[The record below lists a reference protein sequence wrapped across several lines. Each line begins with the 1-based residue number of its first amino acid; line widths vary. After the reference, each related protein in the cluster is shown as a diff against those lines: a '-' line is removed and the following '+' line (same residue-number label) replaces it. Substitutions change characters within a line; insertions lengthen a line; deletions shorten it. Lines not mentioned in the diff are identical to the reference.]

1 MISRHKLILNEW
13 QYENVHNSKLF
24 SHQKL
29 KDLRHNLEMVKLMR
43 QFTICSVKLSHIGSG
58 SAWMGDRLESPGP
71 AGLDSVAPKRRV
83 ECQNCPWWL

>member
-1 MISRHKLILNEW
+1 MLNEW
-13 QYENVHNSKLF
+13 QYKNVHNSKLF

-29 KDLRHNLEMVKLMR
+29 KDLLPNLEMGELMR

-71 AGLDSVAPKRRV
+71 AGLDSDAPKLLSVKIVPGSCR
-83 ECQNCPWWL
+83 